1 MTSDLPHDALAFT
14 DDAMLGGRVV
24 VRQPTNGYRA
34 AVDPVLLAAA
44 VQAKSGQKILDA
56 GCGSG
61 AAMFCLAARV
71 PGLDITGLETQSD
84 IAAYACAGLTLNAL
98 EGQARIL
105 EGDIGA
111 PPADLKNAFDV
122 VLTNPPYFDVGSPP
136 PNASRAT
143 AHMEGDVDL
152 AAWIAACLAC
162 LKQKG
167 RFVIIHR
174 AGRLSDILAALGGK
188 AGDVRIFPILS
199 KAGEP
204 AQRVIVD
211 AGKARRSPDTLFPS
225 LILHDKAGRYTPEA
239 ERVLRGAQPLPM

>member
-1 MTSDLPHDALAFT
+1 MSSDVSHAELPFT

-24 VRQPTNGYRA
+24 VRQALQGYRA

-44 VQAKSGQKILDA
+44 VNATRGQKVLDA

-71 PGLDITGLETQSD
+71 PGLDVTGIERQPD
-84 IAAYACAGLTLNAL
+84 VAAYARAGLILNSL
-98 EGQARIL
+98 DGSARIL
-105 EGDIGA
+105 DGDISA
-111 PPADLKNAFDV
+111 PPLELKNAFDI
-122 VLTNPPYFDVGSPP
+122 VLTNPPYSEAGSSP
-136 PNASRAT
+136 PNAARAA
-143 AHMEGDVDL
+143 AHMEGAVDL
-152 AAWIAACLAC
+152 AAWVSACLAC

-174 AGRLSDILAALGGK
+174 AGRLSDILAALDGK
-188 AGDVRIFPILS
+188 AGDVRIFPVFS

-211 AGKARRSPDTLFPS
+211 AGKDRRSPDSLFPG
-225 LILHDKAGRYTPEA
+225 LILHGDNGRYTSEA
-239 ERVLRGAQPLPM
+239 EQVLRDAQPLPI